1 VADDNW
7 QEVMSLVSLTTWTAQ
22 DPSEYASCNHV
33 YNGAPNVC
41 AYPTL
46 IYHKEATDIYDA
58 DSILYFIDQYNA
70 NNITAV
76 NNPPTELVGQIN
88 GKGITPDIIFINDY
102 LSYWENYNDVVYVED
117 NYQLALIASTFASL
131 KNAPLVV
138 RGSSLDT
145 AGTFSNKNVYAVGA
159 VTCPTSALSCTSF
172 SDVVALEQEYLSQT
186 NTDKLV
192 LVNYNDL
199 NIALN
204 TFFYPQ
210 YASNPIHSLYSSQ
223 SISSPFLASAKHEL
237 LMSTYKNTY
246 SDIDAFLD
254 SKISVLA
261 VQPKYLTIVA
271 SPESIPMSKDNSDT
285 SLTNWQEVDYL
296 YYANID
302 QDLYPELATGRIFS
316 LSSSDVSAYIA
327 RSLYYNKIPH
337 SNNFSMLWPNY
348 FGIMKLEGKSID
360 QIFSQAGFNQQ
371 SIYYDEGYSSMD
383 MHRDLENKFY
393 INYLDHGFQ
402 DGYIDAVRSNKF
414 SIQDIWLKPT
424 FVVSEACLTCAYD
437 QSSSYYK
444 KYLYC
449 AHTIRR
455 GAIMNVGAVESTY
468 NDTTLPSWLIAN
480 GILRGE
486 KIGDVMLEFKK
497 AVVIQRLFMN
507 QHMGKTDN
515 WYVLLGDPLFSIS
528 NNYPTNVDK
537 IEITKDPIS
546 NFVLLS
552 IPEINQR
559 GTLTLV
565 NNSNKGNFYLF
576 PAGKGLL
583 YHRIAWN
590 VSGGSNCIGMET
602 YYINIGDRFNIND
615 IDDII
620 LIDSNGHENSLN
632 FSDSLYSGIADIAKT
647 TNFTLGSN
655 WNYTLDILIQKNY
668 NFSNFEYNIIISGLL
683 LNNGAN
689 DCSIYNIQP
698 MPAHGFKIIFR

>member
-1 VADDNW
+1 MADDNW

-22 DPSEYASCNHV
+22 NPSEYASCNHV

-70 NNITAV
+70 NNITVV

-88 GKGITPDIIFINDY
+88 GKGITPDIISINDY
-102 LSYWENYNDVVYVED
+102 LSYWESYNDVVYVED

-138 RGSSLDT
+138 RGSSLDI
-145 AGTFSNKNVYAVGA
+145 AGTFSNKNVYTVGA

-172 SDVVALEQEYLSQT
+172 SDVTALEQEYLSQT

-204 TFFYPQ
+204 TIFYPQ
-210 YASNPIHSLYSSQ
+210 YTSNPISSLYSSQ

-237 LMSTYKNTY
+237 LISTYKSTY

-254 SKISVLA
+254 SKISALA

-271 SPESIPMSKDNSDT
+271 SPESIPMSKDNLDAHCIGCD
-285 SLTNWQEVDYL
+285 WQEVDYL

-348 FGIMKLEGKSID
+348 FGMMKLQGKSID

-393 INYLDHGFQ
+393 VNYLDHGFQ
-402 DGYIDAVRSNKF
+402 VGYVDTIRSYQF
-414 SIQDIWLKPT
+414 SAQDIWLEPT
-424 FVVSEACLTCAYD
+424 FIVSEACLTCAYD
-437 QSSSYYK
+437 QSDSYYK

-455 GAIMNVGAVESTY
+455 GAIMNVGAVESMY
-468 NDTTLPSWLIAN
+468 NNNFSSRFIADRV
-480 GILRGE
+480 IRGE

-497 AVVIQRLFMN
+497 AIVTDRLFSDI
-507 QHMGKTDN
+507 MGKTDN
-515 WYVLLGDPLFSIS
+515 WYVLLGDPLFSIN
-528 NNYPTNVDK
+528 NNYPANIDK
-537 IEITKDPIS
+537 VEVTKDNIN
-546 NFVLLS
+546 NFILLS
-552 IPEINQR
+552 VPEINQT
-559 GTLTLV
+559 GTMNLV
-565 NNSNKGNFYLF
+565 GYSESSGFYLP
-576 PAGKGLL
+576 PAGKEVLCHGFS
-583 YHRIAWN
+583 WS
-590 VSGGSNCIGMET
+590 VGSNISSGDEK
-602 YYINIGDRFNIND
+602 YYINLDDSFNIND
-615 IDDII
+615 INDII
-620 LIDSNGHENSLN
+620 LIDSNGNENSLN
-632 FSDSLYSGIADIAKT
+632 FSDSLYIADIAKT
-647 TNFTLGSN
+647 ANFTLGSG
-655 WNYTLDILIQKNY
+655 WDYTLDILIQKNY
-668 NFSNFEYNIIISGLL
+668 NSSNYEYNIIVRGIL
-683 LNNGAN
+683 LNNGI
-689 DCSIYNIQP
+689 DYYNIQP